1 MLWWKMLGWK
11 MLLWALMSSDK
22 TLVKVKYPYQITL
35 CESFRC
41 LRGRECLFLTITPCQ
56 LELLEPAVSFS
67 CMELVPHKLKD
78 FAHCI
83 ELLHLQDF
91 AVFDSILRS
100 RSIQYCK
107 SLTCASRLSYFFKQ
121 RCISMFSNSKTSR
134 RRTRS
139 SRGSEAG
146 LGSDIQWQIE
156 TFAF

>member
-1 MLWWKMLGWK
+1 
-11 MLLWALMSSDK
+11 MSSDK

-107 SLTCASRLSYFFKQ
+107 SLTVPSYALIVRPSRLSYFFKQ

-146 LGSDIQWQIE
+146 LGSDIQWQVE
-156 TFAF
+156 TLAF

>member
-1 MLWWKMLGWK
+1 MKNALMKNARMKNALMK
-11 MLLWALMSSDK
+11 NALMSSDK

-83 ELLHLQDF
+83 ELLPPSRLRRLRFDF
-91 AVFDSILRS
+91 AL
-100 RSIQYCK
+100 
-107 SLTCASRLSYFFKQ
+107 SLDTVL
-121 RCISMFSNSKTSR
+121 
-134 RRTRS
+134 
-139 SRGSEAG
+139 
-146 LGSDIQWQIE
+146 
-156 TFAF
+156 